1 MDEASKRAWAI
12 YETICATSADRPYAF
27 LSAGEIHRELEE
39 WRAGNAGLRQLK
51 EASGEVQSAFLSHS
65 LEWLRAESR
74 EHSNFRVTSTL
85 IEAIQHAIVAA
96 PKPIAPEL
104 ALGLLTELRKN
115 AITRFY
121 FPFDLFLSVLT
132 REQITEE
139 MRAEL
144 RQLHLQYAPSPT
156 GKIETRTLEIRN
168 RLAELMRA
176 EGEAELAPGRGPWS
190 QIVFTE
196 IEEKDSITRSGWEGL
211 LEHCRGLEQAVAGAK
226 WKKRAQEL
234 ISALGEGEAWE
245 SLQRWLEL
253 GPTPGQLPGAQS
265 PIEDSSYQK
274 GVVWCLA
281 LSRRPEVASTIGD
294 FGLACLRKIP
304 MLGAVSQKVG
314 FACVQALGAMET
326 NEGVAQLARLRAK
339 VKYAVALRLVE
350 KCLREAAE
358 RSGMTV
364 DELEDMAAPVYAI
377 NPEGEMEVT
386 IGDCA
391 ATVRLSESGESAAMW
406 RSAEGKPVRSVPSHI
421 KKAFP
426 KEVKSVAALTKELSG
441 SYLTQRHRLESSF
454 VTPRTMASD
463 HWRQYF
469 IDHPLLGLMGRRLI
483 WVFSDEKGWERS
495 GLHHEGEIRD
505 FHGEP
510 LKIGEG
516 VRVRLW
522 HPLSSEAA
530 DLQQWREWIF
540 AKAVR
545 QPFRQAFREFYQL
558 TDKERQTRMYSNRFA
573 GVLMRQHQFSS
584 LCRARGWSY
593 RLMGA
598 GFDGFNVPTKT
609 LPSWDMD
616 VSFHVDLPSDN
627 DPELLESG
635 LGEQSQAGI
644 NLFLSSDQ
652 VRFYRER
659 KEIPLEEVPAIVY
672 SEVMRDIDLFTSVS
686 GVGRDKSW
694 SDQGDRGMGMVP
706 PEINAAEVPALV
718 TLRLEM
724 LSRVLPL
731 TKIADRCKVE
741 KAWLAVQGQ
750 LGTYRIDATWGMTLM
765 IKDSGVRQLRIPQKL
780 LDAVPLDVSAFPI
793 ELDYRTEM
801 VLRTAHVLANDWEI
815 DAAELI
821 QQMM

>member
-1 MDEASKRAWAI
+1 M
-12 YETICATSADRPYAF
+12 
-27 LSAGEIHRELEE
+27 HRELEE
-39 WRAGNAGLRQLK
+39 WRAGNAALRQLK
-51 EASGEVQSAFLSHS
+51 EAPGEVQSAFLSHS
-65 LEWLRAESR
+65 LQWLRAESQ
-74 EHSNFRVTSTL
+74 EHRNFRVTSTL

-96 PKPIAPEL
+96 PKPLAPEL
-104 ALGLLTELRKN
+104 ALSLLTELRKN

-121 FPFDLFLSVLT
+121 FPFDLFLSVLM

-156 GKIETRTLEIRN
+156 GKIEKRTLRTRN

-176 EGEAELAPGRGPWS
+176 EGEAMLAPGRGPWS
-190 QIVFTE
+190 QIVFAE
-196 IEEKDSITRSGWEGL
+196 VAGKDDITRAGWEGL
-211 LEHCRGLEQAVAGAK
+211 LEHCRALEQAVAGSK

-234 ISALGEGEAWE
+234 IRALGEDDVWE
-245 SLQRWLEL
+245 CLQRWLAP

-281 LSRRPEVASTIGD
+281 LSARPQVASTIGD

-314 FACVQALGAMET
+314 FACVQALGAMGS
-326 NEGVAQLARLRAK
+326 NEAIAQLARLRTK
-339 VKYAVALRLVE
+339 VKYAVALRLIE

-364 DELEDMAAPVYAI
+364 EDLEDTAAPSYAI
-377 NPEGEMEVT
+377 DGEGEMEVT
-386 IGDCA
+386 IGDST
-391 ATVRLSESGESAAMW
+391 ATVRLSGDGDSAVMW
-406 RSAEGKPVRSVPSHI
+406 RNAEGRPVKSAPSHI

-426 KEVKSVAALTKELSG
+426 KEVKSVAALAKELSG
-441 SYLTQRHRLESSF
+441 SYLAQRYRLESWF
-454 VTPRTMASD
+454 VTPRTMTNA
-463 HWRQYF
+463 HWRQNL
-469 IDHPLLGLMGRRLI
+469 IDQPLLGLMGRRLI
-483 WVFSDEKGWERS
+483 WVFSDEHGWERS
-495 GLHHEGEIRD
+495 GLYHEGEVRD
-505 FHGEP
+505 CRGERFQIDASA
-510 LKIGEG
+510 K
-516 VRVRLW
+516 VRIW
-522 HPLSSEAA
+522 HPLSSEPAE
-530 DLQQWREWIF
+530 LQQWREWIF

-558 TDKERQTRMYSNRFA
+558 TDRERQTRMYSNRFA

-593 RLMGA
+593 RLMGL
-598 GFDGFNVPTKT
+598 GFDGFNVPTKR

-616 VSFHVDLPSDN
+616 VTFHVDLPSDD

-635 LGEQSQAGI
+635 LGEQSSAGI

-659 KEIPLEEVPAIVY
+659 KEIPLDEVPAIVY

-686 GVGRDKSW
+686 GIGRDKSW
-694 SDQGDRGMGMVP
+694 SDQGDRGMGMAP
-706 PEINAAEVPALV
+706 AEINASEISALV
-718 TLRLEM
+718 ALRMEM

-731 TKIADRCKVE
+731 TGIADRCKVD
-741 KAWLAVQGQ
+741 KGWLTVQGQ
-750 LGTYRIDATWGMTLM
+750 LGMYRIDASWGMTLM
-765 IKDSGVRQLRIPQKL
+765 IKDSGVRQLRVPQKL
-780 LDAVPLDVSAFPI
+780 LDAVPFDVSAFPI
-793 ELDYRTEM
+793 ELDYRTETI
-801 VLRTAHVLANDWEI
+801 LRTAHVLANDWNI
-815 DAAELI
+815 DSPELI